1 MKISSKNRELLINMW
16 LLVVLPLVV
25 YWLVLRNNKVTQGY
39 LASLELTEEWK
50 KEIER
55 LETESEKQEV
65 IELDRSWEL
74 KFLHYAD

>member
-1 MKISSKNRELLINMW
+1 MDLKPQNKKERIALLFIF
-16 LLVVLPLVV
+16 VLPLIV
-25 YWLVLRNNKVTQGY
+25 YWLVLRNNKVTQRY

-55 LETESEKQEV
+55 LEAESEQK
-65 IELDRSWEL
+65 IELDKSGEL

>member
-1 MKISSKNRELLINMW
+1 MKLSPKNKELLINIW

-25 YWLVLRNNKVTQGY
+25 YWLVLWNNKVTQRY

-55 LETESEKQEV
+55 LNAEYEEKY
-65 IELDRSWEL
+65 WEL
-74 KFLHYAD
+74 NILDYMD

>member
-1 MKISSKNRELLINMW
+1 MDLKPQNKKERIALWFIFI
-16 LLVVLPLVV
+16 LPLIV
-25 YWLVLRNNKVTQGY
+25 YWLVLRNNKVTQRY

-55 LETESEKQEV
+55 LEAESEQK
-65 IELDRSWEL
+65 IELDKSGEL

>member
-1 MKISSKNRELLINMW
+1 MDLKPQNKKERIALLFIFI
-16 LLVVLPLVV
+16 LPLFV
-25 YWLVLRNNKVTQGY
+25 YWLVLRNNKVTQRY
-39 LASLELTEEWK
+39 LASLELTEEWR

>member
-1 MKISSKNRELLINMW
+1 MKPSSKNKELLINIW
-16 LLVVLPLVV
+16 LLVVLPLIV
-25 YWLVLRNNKVTQGY
+25 YWLVLRNNKVNQEY
-39 LASLELTEEWK
+39 LASLELTDEWR

-74 KFLHYAD
+74 KFLHYVD

>member
-1 MKISSKNRELLINMW
+1 MDLKPQNKKERIALWLI
-16 LLVVLPLVV
+16 LIVPLIA
-25 YWLVLRNNKVTQGY
+25 YGLVLWNNKVSQRY

-55 LETESEKQEV
+55 LESESEQK
-65 IELDRSWEL
+65 IELDKSGEL

>member
-1 MKISSKNRELLINMW
+1 MDLKPQNKKERIALWFIFI
-16 LLVVLPLVV
+16 LPLIV
-25 YWLVLRNNKVTQGY
+25 YWLVLRNNKVSQRY

-55 LETESEKQEV
+55 LNTEYDTKS
-65 IELDRSWEL
+65 ELDKSWEL

>member
-1 MKISSKNRELLINMW
+1 MNLSPKNKELLINIW
-16 LLVVLPLVV
+16 LLVVLPLFV
-25 YWLVLRNNKVTQGY
+25 YWLVLRNNKVTQRY

-55 LETESEKQEV
+55 LETESGKQEI